1 MMDAIIKVNEI
12 LNLIYTFMPKE
23 ILIIILAGILFLLYE
38 TLKDKGNKNAK

>member
-1 MMDAIIKVNEI
+1 MDAIIKVNEI